1 MIELLTEKN
10 MRNKQNLGQKWKN
23 FLNIILSP
31 GSIIFLLIALFSL
44 FMSIS
49 RPESEKL
56 LSDVFAVFASIST
69 AGAGIFIKDDWEKMR
84 GKSLVEE
91 KGRSAIRNLESIG
104 RQILQIRNW
113 IKVFVSQKKNEK
125 RDLEEINRHLSVTER
140 NIVSGIADWTDIIP
154 ELQEKK
160 RAEQDYQKVMK
171 SYVHELFESKKK
183 LLETRGSKKIKE
195 QLEIRIKDLEKN
207 VKDLKKYQPGFTN
220 ECITNMDDRIAFPTI
235 SVNSGVFDGATGTK
249 ICSRCGKEYKDDL
262 ASGALASFYNQSYC
276 PECRDS

>member
-1 MIELLTEKN
+1 

-140 NIVSGIADWTDIIP
+140 NIVSGIAESFSAEEVVGKKVTVLVNLSPRELRGVESQGMILMTETP
-154 ELQEKK
+154 EGKLVFVNP
-160 RAEQDYQKVMK
+160 DN
-171 SYVHELFESKKK
+171 SKAANG
-183 LLETRGSKKIKE
+183 LS
-195 QLEIRIKDLEKN
+195 
-207 VKDLKKYQPGFTN
+207 
-220 ECITNMDDRIAFPTI
+220 I
-235 SVNSGVFDGATGTK
+235 S
-249 ICSRCGKEYKDDL
+249 
-262 ASGALASFYNQSYC
+262 
-276 PECRDS
+276 